1 MNSKLKSKLKSQ
13 AKPDKKTTI
22 AIYAGSFDPITLG
35 HEDIVARM
43 SMHFDRFLV
52 VVAESTSKQYWF
64 DPEQR
69 VKMVK
74 KSFAH
79 LSNVEVVAH
88 DGLIA
93 DFAKKQGA
101 RVLVR
106 GLRAV
111 SDFEYEMA
119 MSHINRDLWSE
130 LETMIVLA
138 RPELGHLSSRMIKEV
153 ARHGGD
159 VSRMV
164 SSHVAKALRQ
174 YVSQL

>member
-1 MNSKLKSKLKSQ
+1 LKSSKKVKKQ
-13 AKPDKKTTI
+13 AVKISKPTV
-22 AIYAGSFDPITLG
+22 AVYAGSFDPITRG

-43 SMHFDRFLV
+43 SMHFDKFLV

-64 DPEQR
+64 DSSQR
-69 VKMVK
+69 MQLVK
-74 KSFAH
+74 KSLSH
-79 LSNVEVVAH
+79 LSNVEVFAH
-88 DGLIA
+88 GGLIA
-93 DFAKKQGA
+93 DFAKQHGA

-130 LETMIVLA
+130 LETMIILA

-159 VSRMV
+159 VSGMV
-164 SSHVAKALRQ
+164 SPHVAQALRK
-174 YVSQL
+174 YLSQL